1 MKHKV
6 PKFLERETKF
16 FSLFTFKQLIILG
29 LLGLG
34 FFILYYIIPK
44 HIFFFLLISLGGITL
59 LLIAVQIEGIP
70 LYQLVVQFFIY
81 LASSKKFVWQKKQGL
96 FIKLVKRERKEEKEK
111 EKEEKTPLK
120 IFLHG
125 KIHKLSSMIQRGIR

>member
-29 LLGLG
+29 IIGLG
-34 FFILYYIIPK
+34 FFLLYYIIPK
-44 HIFFFLLISLGGITL
+44 HIFFSLLISLGGITVL
-59 LLIAVQIEGIP
+59 LMAVQIEGIP

-81 LASSKKFVWQKKQGL
+81 LTSSKKFIWQKKQGS
-96 FIKLVKRERKEEKEK
+96 FIKLVKREREEEK

-120 IFLHG
+120 IFAHG
-125 KIHKLSSMIQRGIR
+125 KIHKLSSMLQMGKR